1 MFPFRSLFPSFER
14 PVPPPRYL
22 NIRPEGRG
30 IGRKIGALMA
40 GCLAF
45 GIALA
50 QFDGAPP
57 VEGAVPPAAALA
69 APAQVTAPSEATLA
83 TPAVG
88 KPRKITQV
96 ACGQK
101 ASVRRD
107 CADIRAAREAKLAPQ
122 LASAT
127 ETSATALAPARP
139 GAAAEQIAR
148 LGPETLPANTAL
160 AVEAMAAATP
170 AAASLSASPP
180 VRAAARQKT
189 RKARVSA
196 DEPPVERLVHIYDQV
211 APDGRR
217 VPVYRRN
224 DGGYE
229 TGTVVGDEYRPS
241 RRVTL
246 EPLRGQRYFGLQ

>member
-1 MFPFRSLFPSFER
+1 MFPFRSIFPSFER

-40 GCLAF
+40 GCLAV

-57 VEGAVPPAAALA
+57 AEGTALPVMGSAATAQFA
-69 APAQVTAPSEATLA
+69 APAEAMLAA
-83 TPAVG
+83 TPAIE
-88 KPRKITQV
+88 KPRKITPV
-96 ACGQK
+96 VCGQK

-122 LASAT
+122 LILP
-127 ETSATALAPARP
+127 ETSATVLAPARP
-139 GAAAEQIAR
+139 GAAAEQIATLR
-148 LGPETLPANTAL
+148 PETPAVDTVL
-160 AVEAMAAATP
+160 AAEAMAAATP
-170 AAASLSASPP
+170 AAAPASPP
-180 VRAAARQKT
+180 ARAAARQKP
-189 RKARVSA
+189 KKVRVPA
-196 DEPPVERLVHIYDQV
+196 DDPPVERLVHIYDQI

-229 TGTVVGDEYRPS
+229 TGTIVGDEYRAS
-241 RRVTL
+241 RRVNL
-246 EPLRGQRYFGLQ
+246 EPPRGQRYFGLQ